1 MPLAMFLN
9 DTPFELEERQSN
21 ERGRAIEVTVGS
33 LPELHKTSS
42 LVLGALHHW
51 GCYIFLVTSDLVS
64 LTTHAHSFENEFIS

>member
-33 LPELHKTSS
+33 LPELQKTSS
-42 LVLGALHHW
+42 LVLGEKLITSPVALWRNLSKW
-51 GCYIFLVTSDLVS
+51 GGNILKMQMHL
-64 LTTHAHSFENEFIS
+64 EG